1 MVIRIQVM
9 RFDEYKFDTDEPINK
24 SIGADNSDGI

>member
-1 MVIRIQVM
+1 MVIPIQVM
-9 RFDEYKFDTDEPINK
+9 RFDEYKFDTDESIIK